1 MIEEITKDGAK
12 GHCDL
17 CGEWFSALNHVAI
30 WDFVGWVC
38 PDCQKHILDSYS
50 GRFRAASAQSEPAE

>member
-30 WDFVGWVC
+30 WDFVG
-38 PDCQKHILDSYS
+38 
-50 GRFRAASAQSEPAE
+50 